1 MSKSNK
7 HAGQINMRGK
17 KYKLLRCRCCE
28 CIDFRDKF
36 LKKEHDKEIKAALA
50 NVVIAPVWRTGQPG
64 SIPGGGT
71 NILS

>member
-36 LKKEHDKEIKAALA
+36 RDKEHAKEIKAALVKEVLTSA
-50 NVVIAPVWRTGQPG
+50 
-64 SIPGGGT
+64 
-71 NILS
+71 